1 MTNPSFKF
9 TREVSTAYIE
19 LEKDLGEEQAI
30 MRLIGTT
37 CEIIKS
43 YNKTAKD
50 ENLIQ
55 YFRFNLVPGS
65 ND

>member
-9 TREVSTAYIE
+9 TREVSTAYSD

-37 CEIIKS
+37 CEIIKAHS
-43 YNKTAKD
+43 KTAKHD
-50 ENLIQ
+50 NLIQ
-55 YFRFNLVPGS
+55 MFRFNLVTGS